1 MEPRDIDALP
11 NFLRANADT
20 LPDPEAA
27 RLVLAAYEDD
37 LAEFREHPNYGNPLV
52 AETPVLD
59 GPPTLE
65 RISGRLDGLFY
76 ALKVLAVPLAGQPGY
91 SAEWRAE

>member
-11 NFLRANADT
+11 DFVRANLDA

-27 RLVLAAYEDD
+27 RLVLAAYEDG
-37 LAEFREHPNYGNPLV
+37 LADFRGHPNYGNALV
-52 AETPVLD
+52 AETPVPD

-65 RISGRLDGLFY
+65 RISGRLDGLFF
-76 ALKVLAVPLAGQPGY
+76 ALKALAAPLARRPGY
-91 SAEWRAE
+91 NAEWQVA